1 MSWNGD
7 KTSAPNWA
15 GETIAEVETPV
26 GDLYIVPDPPNITT
40 NPSIGLE
47 ERNEVPLP
55 TAYRD
60 LSATNGTFTNINGN
74 ANFDA
79 SNWWRYPANGNV
91 TATQAPIPIPYVP
104 NRIYDITGFKDIKAT
119 NVYCD
124 VDGLVPNTGQ
134 INAGTGNIGT
144 INSSVVNVGL
154 ENNKGVVDI
163 DGTSNLAGFNALS
176 VKGGTTL
183 SGNGDIHGVTI
194 GALLDPTETF
204 DLNRIDVLPIGIDLT
219 SATYFFATAAGAS
232 SLSAGGALSLAGGSY
247 IEYNS
252 DEHYFINTSAG
263 NDFTDLYVGN
273 IHPAN
278 GGSGTL
284 NINGDRGV
292 TLSDVKS
299 INLFTDGARPA
310 WNNLTTYNPDTIV
323 TIGTTYYFCK
333 VLNANTNP
341 SIEIPF
347 FVLNDPYPQYTIIY
361 QNTAP
366 SGAYRAKTTI
376 VSATLQPSADPTNW
390 LLLGAPRDITLVW
403 GVHTPVVSTI
413 TGDPASILTIGTI
426 NSTSNITDVEIGG
439 LGLKGK
445 LGTEGLFNFNYL
457 RLQKQI
463 GSDAV
468 VQFYDGAVLKALMGY
483 GADDKLLIQTDTGL
497 VINNTAG
504 NTDFS
509 AGNVTNI
516 TNILLTSDLKPTWGA
531 GVPYTYAQM
540 VYYLGASAANYT
552 NLVDGGRQN
561 FNNIP
566 DELMP
571 WVSGGEYILGN
582 IRVDNTLGSPAL
594 YYCKISI
601 TGSTTAP
608 NLNTTNW
615 ELYSNS
621 VATATYWEPSAI
633 PTSGLIGDAN
643 SLFSV
648 GGAKFFNRIGEYLSI
663 QNGDPTLKNAEFNS
677 DGLMAFSAQEG
688 LVMFAQNEGVG
699 IVSADGVVTLTSLNG
714 PVSVQSL
721 NDTASITGGLGATLE
736 SEAGDVEVQTI
747 SSGDVNISSIDN
759 INITSVN
766 EISISTT
773 GVNKIIG
780 VVSTGE
786 INLSTTGATG
796 GINLTTAGANA
807 DISLTSSD
815 NLTLT
820 SADNMLI
827 QASGVGATLS
837 LTGYGNTSLSSSVG
851 NISVLGD
858 YVNVQGSAS
867 ATLQAT
873 AGDCNLGAGSGSSI
887 KAFSNLVFDNAG
899 VGNKIT
905 GRSTGLTIENLTELS
920 PSSSSISFNSANL
933 TNVST
938 INGKFLF
945 NYGYF
950 YNTATQTLTSTN
962 TATRVV
968 MNTSGDNFGVTL
980 DTTTNIGRITIANTG
995 IFHVV
1000 WNAYLKHGSGGSV
1013 KSVVWIR
1020 KNGSD
1025 LAGTGKT
1032 ENNDNQQD
1040 ETNMTSSA
1048 LVSITAG
1055 DYIEF
1060 YWAAN
1065 GTNVPLTAIT
1075 ASSPYPLT
1083 PSFSATIQIVG

>member
-1 MSWNGD
+1 
-7 KTSAPNWA
+7 
-15 GETIAEVETPV
+15 
-26 GDLYIVPDPPNITT
+26 
-40 NPSIGLE
+40 
-47 ERNEVPLP
+47 
-55 TAYRD
+55 
-60 LSATNGTFTNINGN
+60 
-74 ANFDA
+74 
-79 SNWWRYPANGNV
+79 V
-91 TATQAPIPIPYVP
+91 TATQAPIPIPFVP
-104 NRIYDITGFKDIKAT
+104 NRIYDITGFKDIRAT

-124 VDGLVPNTGQ
+124 LDGLVPNTGQ

-144 INSSVVNVGL
+144 INSSLVNVGL
-154 ENNKGVVDI
+154 ENATGLVDI
-163 DGTSNLAGFNALS
+163 DGSSSIAGFNALN
-176 VKGGTTL
+176 VKGGVSL
-183 SGNGDIHGVTI
+183 SGGGDIHGVTI
-194 GALLDPTETF
+194 GALLDPSGTF
-204 DLNRIDVLPIGIDLT
+204 NANRIDVLPVGIDLL

-252 DEHYFINTSAG
+252 DQHYFINTSAG
-263 NDFTDLYVGN
+263 NDSTDIYVGN
-273 IHPAN
+273 IHPAT
-278 GGSGTL
+278 GGSQPL

-299 INLFTDGARPA
+299 INLFTDGARPV
-310 WNNLTTYNPDTIV
+310 WNNLETYNPDTIV
-323 TIGTTYYFCK
+323 TISTTYYLCK

-341 SIEIPF
+341 SIEIPD
-347 FVLNDPYPQYTIIY
+347 FVLNDPYAQYTIIY

-366 SGAYRAKTTI
+366 TGTYRAKTTI

-390 LLLGAPRDITLVW
+390 LLLGPTRDILLVW
-403 GVHTPVVSTI
+403 GIHTPVVSTI
-413 TGDPASILTIGTI
+413 TGDTASILTIGTI

-463 GSDAV
+463 GSDAS
-468 VQFYDGAVLKALMGY
+468 VQFFDGVDLKAQVDY
-483 GADDKLLIQTDTGL
+483 GTDDKLLIQTDTGL

-504 NTDFS
+504 STDFS
-509 AGNVTNI
+509 AGSVTNI
-516 TNILLTSDLKPTWGA
+516 TSIVLTTDLKPTWGA

-540 VYYLGASAANYT
+540 VYYLGSSPANYT
-552 NLVDGGRQN
+552 SLVSGGQN

-566 DELMP
+566 DTLTN
-571 WVSGGEYILGN
+571 WVSGQEYIYGN
-582 IRVDNTLGSPAL
+582 IRVDTSVSKL
-594 YYCKISI
+594 YYCKISV
-601 TGSTTAP
+601 TGSTIAP

-621 VATATYWEPSAI
+621 VDPTTIWEPSAI
-633 PTSGLIGDAN
+633 PTSGLVGDAD

-648 GGAKFFNRIGEYLSI
+648 GGAKFFNRNGEYLSI
-663 QNGDPTLKNAEFNS
+663 EPTNVDVVGSKDAKFVS
-677 DGLMAFSAQEG
+677 DGLLDFEAQEG
-688 LVMFAQNEGVG
+688 LVFATQNVG
-699 IVSADGVVTLTSLNG
+699 LGLVAFNG
-714 PVSVQSL
+714 PL
-721 NDTASITGGLGATLE
+721 IMTAVNGEATITGGAGAELS
-736 SEAGDVEVQTI
+736 SEAGNVAVQTI
-747 SSGDVNISSIDN
+747 TSGDVNITSIDN

-766 EISISTT
+766 EMSISTT

-780 VVSTGE
+780 VVATGE

-807 DISLTSSD
+807 DISLTSAD

-827 QASGVGATLS
+827 QASAVGATLS
-837 LTGYGNTSLSSSVG
+837 LIGYADTSLSSSAG
-851 NISVLGD
+851 DITITGD
-858 YVNVQGSAS
+858 YINIQGSS
-867 ATLQAT
+867 KATLQAT
-873 AGDCNLGAGSGSSI
+873 AGDCELGAGSGSSVR
-887 KAFSNLVFDNAG
+887 AFNNLVFDG
-899 VGNKIT
+899 TGDKIT

-938 INGKFLF
+938 INGSFLF
-945 NYGYF
+945 NYGFF
-950 YNTATQTLTSTN
+950 YNTATQTLGATN

-968 MNTSGDNFGVTL
+968 MNTAGSNFGVTL

-1000 WNAYLKHGSGGSV
+1000 WNAYLVHGSSGST
-1013 KSVVWIR
+1013 KSVIWIR
-1020 KNGSD
+1020 KNGTD

-1032 ENNDNQQD
+1032 ENNDSQQN
-1040 ETNMTSSA
+1040 ETNLTSSA

-1065 GTNVPLTAIT
+1065 GTNVPLTAVS
-1075 ASSPYPLT
+1075 ASSPYPAT
-1083 PSFSATIQIVG
+1083 PSFSCSINIVG